1 MTRYHY
7 TVNVSADR
15 ANLEMFEGDDKV
27 ASSIVML
34 PAGNFESYS
43 VNARFQG
50 RGLSY
55 ALTHLMLL
63 YARDAGIQN
72 PTVSDAHNHLLVSL
86 PRSGFAQV
94 GALRVT
100 KGGRMTAASFSCPS
114 VAQALDICKR
124 KLLASGLI
132 ADGLRNAGP
141 YQWRT

>member
-7 TVNVSADR
+7 TLNVSADR
-15 ANLEMFEGDDKV
+15 ANLEIFEGAHKA

-34 PAGNFESYS
+34 PSGNFESYS
-43 VNARFQG
+43 VTERFQG

-72 PTVSDAHNHLLVSL
+72 PMVNDAHNHLLVSL
-86 PRSGFAQV
+86 PKSGFKQD
-94 GALRVT
+94 GEERVT
-100 KGGRMTAASFSCPS
+100 KGGRMRAASFKCAS
-114 VAQALDICKR
+114 VTLALDICKK
-124 KLLASGLI
+124 KLLAVGLI